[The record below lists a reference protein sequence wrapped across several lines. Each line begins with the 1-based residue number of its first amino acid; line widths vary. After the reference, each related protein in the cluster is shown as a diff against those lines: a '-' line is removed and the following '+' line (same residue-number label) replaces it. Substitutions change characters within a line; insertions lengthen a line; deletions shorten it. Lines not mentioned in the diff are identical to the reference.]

1 VAVDREGSGTRWRIG
16 IARGKRLHREIKRK
30 EEKEGKRKRE
40 RERERDKP
48 LAG

>member
-16 IARGKRLHREIKRK
+16 IAHGKRLHREIGRK
-30 EEKEGKRKRE
+30 KEKERERE